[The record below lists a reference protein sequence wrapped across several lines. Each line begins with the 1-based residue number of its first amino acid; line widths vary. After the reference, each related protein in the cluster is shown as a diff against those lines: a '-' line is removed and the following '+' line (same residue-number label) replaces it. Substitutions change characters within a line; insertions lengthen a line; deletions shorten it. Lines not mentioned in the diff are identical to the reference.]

1 MQTYRLAKRMCID
14 RRKICEDREN
24 NINKMFKSMIIH
36 IMAHFVI
43 TEKNILDG
51 NSVLVL
57 R

>member
-1 MQTYRLAKRMCID
+1 MQTYRLAKRICID

-36 IMAHFVI
+36 IMAHFAI